1 MLPHRGVFLRYGK
14 EKAEKNHLPHVI
26 LRINPH
32 YSGII
37 LYVCN
42 RKQNIMLDIIRN
54 ILSFIGTFLV
64 ISTVTMIILQGVVC
78 LITNQWE
85 MKEKTDYPIV
95 ITGILIALILIP
107 FYYLPA

>member
-1 MLPHRGVFLRYGK
+1 
-14 EKAEKNHLPHVI
+14 
-26 LRINPH
+26 
-32 YSGII
+32 
-37 LYVCN
+37 
-42 RKQNIMLDIIRN
+42 MLDIIRN

-78 LITNQWE
+78 LITNQWK